1 MKKAEELQQVAGM
14 LRSQC
19 LDTITKFVCKHP
31 DIPAHAVMISL
42 GELLIQFSVS
52 QVGKVHTLHLLTS
65 LQEAVHHFND
75 RIVSQ
80 Y

>member
-1 MKKAEELQQVAGM
+1 MKTAEELQHVAGL

-19 LDTITKFVCKHP
+19 LDTITSFACNHP
-31 DIPAHAVMISL
+31 DIPAQAVMISL

-52 QVGKVHTLHLLTS
+52 QVGKAHTLHLLTS

-75 RIVSQ
+75 QIVSQ
-80 Y
+80 H